1 MDLTNRILPAM
12 RAHGAGR
19 VVMNSSVLGFAA
31 LPWRGAYIA
40 TKFALEG
47 ITDTLRLELRGTGVA
62 VVLIEPGP
70 IATPFRAKAVPRFE
84 RWIDWRASPHREAYE
99 RVLLK
104 RLYAPSAKKDRFELP
119 ASAVTAKL
127 IRALEARSPAPRY
140 YVTTPTHVMGG
151 LKRLLPTRL
160 LDALAARL

>member
-1 MDLTNRILPAM
+1 M
-12 RAHGAGR
+12 RAQGSGR
-19 VVMNSSVLGFAA
+19 VVMNSSVLGLAA

-47 ITDTLRLELRGTGVA
+47 LTDTLRLELRGSGVA

-70 IATPFRAKAVPRFE
+70 IATPFRAKSVPRFE
-84 RWIDWRASPHREAYE
+84 RWIDWRASPHARGLRADPAQAALRAVGEEGPLRAAA
-99 RVLLK
+99 LGG
-104 RLYAPSAKKDRFELP
+104 DRQADPRAGEP
-119 ASAVTAKL
+119 ATRR
-127 IRALEARSPAPRY
+127 RATTSPRR
-140 YVTTPTHVMGG
+140 PTSWAA